1 MSAGRSTI
9 NTVLKVGA
17 TAAAIAQIS
26 KIKSYPQLFGEPELL
41 ETTDLED
48 TMTTH
53 VFGVQ
58 DIPLMNF
65 TFNHDMTAFEAYKAL
80 EGAEQL
86 FELDFGA
93 NGVDGKFSWKG
104 MLSVYIN
111 EGSVN
116 GVRDMT
122 LAVTPTTEIKA
133 EAAATA
139 FPAS

>member
-9 NTVLKVGA
+9 NTTLKVGA
-17 TAAAIAQIS
+17 TVGALTQVS
-26 KIKSYPQLFGEPELL
+26 KIKSYPQLFGEPSLL

-58 DIPLMNF
+58 DVPMMNF
-65 TFNHDMTAFEAYKAL
+65 TLNHDMDVFEDYKAM
-80 EGAEQL
+80 EGTEQY
-86 FELDFGA
+86 FELAFGA
-93 NGVDGKFSWKG
+93 SGVDGIFSWKG
-104 MLSVYIN
+104 NVAIYIN

-116 GVRDMT
+116 GVREMT
-122 LAVTPTTEIKA
+122 LAVSPSTEIYP

-139 FPAS
+139 FAS